1 MSSLSEK
8 ESNKSLKFV
17 QPYDFKQPKLFSKE
31 IMRTL
36 RSLHEVLARN
46 LARVYGS
53 ALRKKVDISIGGIQQ
68 ITASSFLMGVESPS
82 VIFLLKDDN
91 IADDIVMVMPSDF
104 CIHMIE
110 KQSGGRGDEFAEKRA
125 LTTIEEKI
133 INRIMD
139 SISKEIVVAWE
150 PFEEFNITT
159 KHYESKPENVHLTS
173 VDPMLIINLIIDL
186 GARKTEV
193 KIAYSYALLKQ
204 AIHNSAI
211 KQSSR
216 TKKVRISEAQKE
228 SYERTLLGANVIIQ
242 PLLGISRL
250 SVKEII
256 DLKVGDSIALGQ
268 RIDQPLE
275 VRVNGVQKMTA
286 YPGLIHGRRA
296 VKVFEIDE
304 EINEKE
310 LI

>member
-1 MSSLSEK
+1 MSSISEK

-17 QPYDFKQPKLFSKE
+17 QPYNFKEPKLFSKE

-53 ALRKKVDISIGGIQQ
+53 ALRRKVDVSVGGIQQ
-68 ITASSFLMGVESPS
+68 ATASSFVMEIESPS
-82 VIFLLKDDN
+82 VIFLLNDVN
-91 IADDIVMVMPSDF
+91 HTDDIIMMMPAGF

-110 KQSGGRGDEFAEKRA
+110 KQSGGRGDNISEKRT

-139 SISKEIVVAWE
+139 SISKEIVIAWE
-150 PFEEFNITT
+150 PFEEFTITS
-159 KHYESKPENVHLTS
+159 KKYESKPENVHLTS
-173 VDPMLIINLIIDL
+173 VDPMLIVKLVIDL
-186 GARKTEV
+186 GDKKVEV

-211 KQSSR
+211 KQNSR
-216 TKKVRISEAQKE
+216 TKKELMSESQKE
-228 SYERTLLGANVIIQ
+228 SYERTLLGASVIIQ
-242 PLLGISRL
+242 PLLGTSRL

-256 DLKVGDSIALGQ
+256 DLKVGDSITLGQ

-275 VRVNGVQKMTA
+275 VRVNGVLKMTA
-286 YPGLIHGRRA
+286 YPGLLHGRRA

>member
-1 MSSLSEK
+1 
-8 ESNKSLKFV
+8 
-17 QPYDFKQPKLFSKE
+17 
-31 IMRTL
+31 MRTL

-53 ALRKKVDISIGGIQQ
+53 ALRRKVDVSVGGIQQ
-68 ITASSFLMGVESPS
+68 ATASSFVMEIESPS
-82 VIFLLKDDN
+82 VIFLLNDVN
-91 IADDIVMVMPSDF
+91 HTDDIIMMMPAGF

-110 KQSGGRGDEFAEKRA
+110 KQSGGRGDNISEKRT

-139 SISKEIVVAWE
+139 SISKEIVIAWE
-150 PFEEFNITT
+150 PFEEFTITS
-159 KHYESKPENVHLTS
+159 KKYESKPENVHLTS
-173 VDPMLIINLIIDL
+173 VDPMLIVKLVIDL
-186 GARKTEV
+186 GDKKVEV

-211 KQSSR
+211 KQNSR
-216 TKKVRISEAQKE
+216 TKKELMSESQKE
-228 SYERTLLGANVIIQ
+228 SYERTLLGASVIIQ
-242 PLLGISRL
+242 PLLGTSRL

-256 DLKVGDSIALGQ
+256 DLKVGDSITLGQ
-268 RIDQPLE
+268 RIDQPLG

-286 YPGLIHGRRA
+286 YPGLLHGRRA

>member
-17 QPYDFKQPKLFSKE
+17 QPYNFKQPKLFSKE

-53 ALRKKVDISIGGIQQ
+53 TLRKKVDVSVDGIHQV
-68 ITASSFLMGVESPS
+68 TASSFLMGIESPS
-82 VIFLLKDDN
+82 VIFLLNDDN
-91 IADDIVMVMPSDF
+91 LTDDIIMVMPAGF

-110 KQSGGRGDEFAEKRA
+110 KQSGGRGNEISEKRA

-139 SISKEIVVAWE
+139 SISEEVVVAWE
-150 PFEEFNITT
+150 PFEEFTITS
-159 KHYESKPENVHLTS
+159 KQYESKPENVHLTS
-173 VDPMLIINLIIDL
+173 VDPMLIVNLVIDL
-186 GARKTEV
+186 GDKKTEV

-216 TKKVRISEAQKE
+216 TKKETMSESQKD

-242 PLLGISRL
+242 PLLGTSRL
-250 SVKEII
+250 SVQEII

-275 VRVNGVQKMTA
+275 IRVNGVQKMTA

>member
-17 QPYDFKQPKLFSKE
+17 QPYNFKQPKLFSKE

-53 ALRKKVDISIGGIQQ
+53 TLRKKVDVSVGGIQQ
-68 ITASSFLMGVESPS
+68 VTASSFLMGIESPS
-82 VIFLLKDDN
+82 VIFLLNDEHLT
-91 IADDIVMVMPSDF
+91 DDIIMVMPAGF

-110 KQSGGRGDEFAEKRA
+110 KQSGGRGNDISEKRA

-139 SISKEIVVAWE
+139 SISEEIVVAWE
-150 PFEEFNITT
+150 PFEEFTITS
-159 KHYESKPENVHLTS
+159 KQYESKPENVHLTS
-173 VDPMLIINLIIDL
+173 VDPMLIVNLIIDL
-186 GARKTEV
+186 GDKKTEA

-216 TKKVRISEAQKE
+216 TKKEKMSESQKE

-242 PLLGISRL
+242 PLLGTSRL
-250 SVKEII
+250 SVQEII
-256 DLKVGDSIALGQ
+256 DLKEGDSIALSQ

-275 VRVNGVQKMTA
+275 IRVNGVQKMTA

>member
-8 ESNKSLKFV
+8 ESSKLLKFV
-17 QPYDFKQPKLFSKE
+17 KPYNFKQPKLFSKE
-31 IMRTL
+31 IMRTF

-53 ALRKKVDISIGGIQQ
+53 ALRKKVDVSVGSIQQ
-68 ITASSFLMGVESPS
+68 ITASTFLMGIESPS
-82 VIFLLKDDN
+82 VIFLLGDN
-91 IADDIVMVMPSDF
+91 NLSDDIIMVMSAGF

-110 KQSGGRGDEFAEKRA
+110 KQSGGRGDEISEKRA

-150 PFEEFNITT
+150 PIEEFAITS
-159 KHYESKPENVHLTS
+159 KLYESKPENVHLTS

-186 GARKTEV
+186 GDKKTEV

-204 AIHNSAI
+204 AIHNSSI
-211 KQSSR
+211 KQSNR
-216 TKKVRISEAQKE
+216 TRKEMMSESQKE
-228 SYERTLLGANVIIQ
+228 SYKRTLLGANVIIQ
-242 PLLGISRL
+242 PLLGTSRL
-250 SVKEII
+250 SVQEVM

-275 VRVNGVQKMTA
+275 IRVNGVQKMTA
-286 YPGLIHGRRA
+286 YPGLIYGRRA

-310 LI
+310 MI